1 MLRTGIE
8 KNTSTTQ
15 GNNHLLNIR
24 RLLNIRLLLILL
36 AASLINTTATAD
48 PGRHRILVVGDSIS
62 AGFGI
67 PVQQGWVVLLQEQL
81 QQLVP
86 GVLIHNASISGDTTQ
101 GGVARLPAL
110 LQTQQPELLI
120 IELGGNDALRGTPLP
135 LIEKNLA
142 AMISMAEHEG
152 IMVMLLGMKIPPNYG
167 QKYADGFAA
176 IYAKLASEQETLYLP
191 FLLEGIATDPELMQ
205 SDGIHPTAAAQP
217 AMAKAVMDAMDV
229 WIEFATE

>member
-1 MLRTGIE
+1 MLNVLRTGIE
-8 KNTSTTQ
+8 KNTATVQVISR
-15 GNNHLLNIR
+15 L
-24 RLLNIRLLLILL
+24 LLNIRLLLIVLT
-36 AASLINTTATAD
+36 ASLITITASAN
-48 PGRHRILVVGDSIS
+48 PASQRILVVGDSIS

-101 GGVARLPAL
+101 GGIARLPAL
-110 LQTQQPELLI
+110 LQEQQPDLLI

-142 AMISMAEHEG
+142 AMIAMAEHEG

-167 QKYADGFAA
+167 QKYADGFTS
-176 IYAKLASEQETLYLP
+176 IYAKLAREQETLYLP
-191 FLLEGIATDPELMQ
+191 FLLEGVATHPELMQ
-205 SDGIHPTAAAQP
+205 ADGIHPTAAAQP
-217 AMAKAVMDAMDV
+217 AMAKAVLGAMEV